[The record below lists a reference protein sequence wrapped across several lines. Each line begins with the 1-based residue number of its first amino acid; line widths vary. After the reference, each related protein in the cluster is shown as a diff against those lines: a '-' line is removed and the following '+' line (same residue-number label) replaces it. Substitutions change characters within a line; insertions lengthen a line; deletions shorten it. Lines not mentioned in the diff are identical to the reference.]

1 MTESIERVVTNLRR
15 GVLEYCVLALLS
27 REERYGL
34 DLATELI
41 ERSLIAGEG
50 SLYPL
55 LSRMRESGSVETRVH
70 AAGGGG
76 RPRKYYAITEAG
88 TAQLASFAE
97 VWQTIGGQVDQLLE
111 GIR

>member
-1 MTESIERVVTNLRR
+1 MADSIERLATNLRR
-15 GVLEYCVLALLS
+15 GVLEFCVLALLS

-41 ERSLIAGEG
+41 ERSLIASEG

-55 LSRMRESGSVETRVH
+55 LSRMRESGLVETH
-70 AAGGGG
+70 WQPSAGG
-76 RPRKYYAITEAG
+76 RPRRYYAITSQG

-97 VWQTIGGQVDQLLE
+97 VWKTIGGQVDLLLE
-111 GIR
+111 GTR

>member
-1 MTESIERVVTNLRR
+1 MTESIERVATNLRR

-76 RPRKYYAITEAG
+76 RPRKRTETNDRHPA
-88 TAQLASFAE
+88 LRS
-97 VWQTIGGQVDQLLE
+97 GGQNPAYNRHKRK
-111 GIR
+111 GRR

>member
-1 MTESIERVVTNLRR
+1 MAEGIERVATNLRR

-34 DLATELI
+34 DLAAELI
-41 ERSLIAGEG
+41 ERGLIAGEG

-55 LSRMRESGSVETRVH
+55 LSRMREGGAVETRLH

-76 RPRKYYAITEAG
+76 RPRRYYAITEAG
-88 TAQLASFAE
+88 IAQLASFSE
-97 VWQTIGGQVDQLLE
+97 VWHTIGAQVDHLLE
-111 GIR
+111 GTR